1 MIRMEIFLLLL
12 IILID
17 RLMIFMVI
25 LIVMVLLHS
34 NFMVFI
40 FFIIIIMVPVFLGG
54 RQNFLFRLGCGLDT
68 WLLLLLL
75 DIEIEMRDE
84 W

>member
-68 WLLLLLL
+68 WLLLLE
-75 DIEIEMRDE
+75 IEIEMRDD